1 MAAMAN
7 DSRVVVVAGATG
19 PLGQAV
25 ATSFAAD
32 GQPVVVL
39 GRDQPALDA
48 LVARLPPASGRHLAL
63 AADPTDPGQLVGA
76 AQRVRDELGGA
87 AIVIDAI
94 GGYRGDT
101 GLAEAPGDELE
112 AMLDAHVRSA
122 WNLLRTFLPDVRVA
136 TGGRVITFSTTTA
149 ATPAGTGAA
158 YAAAK
163 AALETLTMAVAKEL
177 AKADATAN
185 VIVLRVIGD
194 EKRTATSTDE
204 IVAAIR
210 WLCSVEASAVN
221 GQRIPLVG
229 RA

>member
-1 MAAMAN
+1 MTT
-7 DSRVVVVAGATG
+7 DGRVVVVAGATG

-32 GQPVVVL
+32 GQSVVVL
-39 GRDQPALDA
+39 GRDQAALDA
-48 LVARLPPASGRHLAL
+48 LVARLQPVSARHLAL
-63 AADPTDPGQLVGA
+63 AADPTDAGQLVGA

-122 WNLLRTFLPDVRVA
+122 WNLLRTFLPDLRVA
-136 TGGRVITFSTTTA
+136 SGGRVITVSTTTA
-149 ATPAGTGAA
+149 ATPASTGAA

-177 AKADATAN
+177 AKTDATAN
-185 VIVLRVIGD
+185 IIVLRVIGD
-194 EKRTATSTDE
+194 EKRTATSTKE
-204 IVAAIR
+204 IVATIR
-210 WLCSVEASAVN
+210 WLCSPEASAVN

>member
-1 MAAMAN
+1 MPAMTT
-7 DSRVVVVAGATG
+7 DGRVVVVAGATG

-32 GQPVVVL
+32 GQSVVVL
-39 GRDQPALDA
+39 GRDQAALDA
-48 LVARLPPASGRHLAL
+48 LVARLPPVSARHLAL
-63 AADPTDPGQLVGA
+63 AADPTDAGQLVGA

-122 WNLLRTFLPDVRVA
+122 WNLLRTFLPDLRVA
-136 TGGRVITFSTTTA
+136 SGGRVITVSTTTA

-177 AKADATAN
+177 AKTDATAN
-185 VIVLRVIGD
+185 IIVLRVIGD
-194 EKRTATSTDE
+194 EKRTATSTKE
-204 IVAAIR
+204 IVATIR
-210 WLCSVEASAVN
+210 WLCSPEASAVN

>member
-1 MAAMAN
+1 MPAMTAEG
-7 DSRVVVVAGATG
+7 RVVVVAGATG

-39 GRDQPALDA
+39 GRDQAALDS
-48 LVARLPPASGRHLAL
+48 LVARLPPGSTRHLAL
-63 AADPTDPGQLVGA
+63 AADPTDAGQLVGA

-101 GLAEAPGDELE
+101 GLAEAPADELE

-122 WNLLRTFLPDVRVA
+122 WNLLRTFLPDIRVA
-136 TGGRVITFSTTTA
+136 TGGRVITVSTTTA
-149 ATPAGTGAA
+149 ATPGSTGAA

-163 AALETLTMAVAKEL
+163 AALETLTMSVAKEL
-177 AKADATAN
+177 AKTDATAN
-185 VIVLRVIGD
+185 IIVLRVIGD
-194 EKRTATSTDE
+194 EKRTGTSTDE

-210 WLCSVEASAVN
+210 WLCSPEASAVN